1 MASGGFFLHDPD
13 DWVDDLA
20 VVTLQEAV
28 GQVTGTF
35 DYRALTEAQ
44 TTNAGFRNRGYPAP
58 YSEEPPGY
66 EVWEMF
72 GDANYCWVDHFLA
85 PVDSVNRLF
94 SQSCDT
100 SGGHS
105 GSPIYQWRVS
115 LDQGWRPEIA
125 GVVSHHAYGNN
136 YARRIVENE
145 EVLDLAI
152 SLGMTLLTP

>member
-1 MASGGFFLHDPD
+1 
-13 DWVDDLA
+13 

-28 GQVTGTF
+28 GHLTGTF
-35 DYRALTEAQ
+35 DYRALSEAQ
-44 TTNAGFRNRGYPAP
+44 TTNAGFLNRGYPAP

-66 EVWEMF
+66 EVWAMF

-85 PVDSVNRLF
+85 PVDSVHRLF

-145 EVLDLAI
+145 EVLDLAV
-152 SLGMTLLTP
+152 SLGIALMVP